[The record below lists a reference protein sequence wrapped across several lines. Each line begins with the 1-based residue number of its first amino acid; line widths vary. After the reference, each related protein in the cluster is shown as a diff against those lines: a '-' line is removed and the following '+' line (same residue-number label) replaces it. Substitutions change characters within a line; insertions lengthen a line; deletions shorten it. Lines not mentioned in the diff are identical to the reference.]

1 MQGEFD
7 RHGSYVYYYRINPP
21 IMPNRSKAPENIPSE
36 ALERIKAEVL
46 KKEESMLHYR
56 RPPKI
61 RPDLKEIVE
70 EEIDE
75 DYLD

>member
-1 MQGEFD
+1 
-7 RHGSYVYYYRINPP
+7 
-21 IMPNRSKAPENIPSE
+21 MPNSPETIPPE
-36 ALERIKAEVL
+36 ALERIKARVL

-75 DYLD
+75 EYLD

>member
-1 MQGEFD
+1 MANQSDLPDG
-7 RHGSYVYYYRINPP
+7 IPP
-21 IMPNRSKAPENIPSE
+21 E
-36 ALERIKAEVL
+36 ALERIRARVL
-46 KKEESMLHYR
+46 EKEESMLHYR

-75 DYLD
+75 EYLS

>member
-1 MQGEFD
+1 MSNSPEG
-7 RHGSYVYYYRINPP
+7 IPP
-21 IMPNRSKAPENIPSE
+21 E
-36 ALERIKAEVL
+36 ALERIKARVL

-70 EEIDE
+70 EEIGE
-75 DYLD
+75 EYLD